1 MKPGLS
7 ITCVAGVCALVM
19 RFAGADWLGDLSALA
34 YLTSATVVFGR
45 PLSKHLLATH
55 S

>member
-7 ITCVAGVCALVM
+7 LTCVAGVSALMM
-19 RFAGADWLGDLSALA
+19 RLAGLEWLGDLSALA
-34 YLTSATVVFGR
+34 YLASATVVFGR